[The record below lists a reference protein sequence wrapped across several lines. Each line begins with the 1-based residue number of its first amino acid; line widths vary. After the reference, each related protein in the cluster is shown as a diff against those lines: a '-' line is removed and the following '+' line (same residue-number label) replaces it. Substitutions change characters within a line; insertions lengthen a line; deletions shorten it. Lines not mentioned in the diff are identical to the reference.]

1 MRSLALLV
9 FHAAAVTATLPCT
22 LNMRSLALILHA
34 AAVTA
39 MPNASALA
47 SFRYNHRNCCAGRTY
62 RIGLGAMSYPPLWN
76 YDPAASPPF
85 SGYIVDILSL
95 YTADMGFT
103 IQWVPMQT
111 IDTNPLTFLNPLMDT
126 PSWLDVILAPQSPE
140 GFNKFDH
147 SHIYFTTTFKESMAS
162 GLVNRSATASS
173 PFRLFEPMGLDLWAA
188 IVGSITISALL
199 IVLINTLLR
208 PPTSASSSVSEE
220 GDKATSGPLAAIKG
234 GLVSFI
240 QAFYH
245 AWAFLLGG
253 EDIEWPSAPAKLLR
267 LALLFLVLIL
277 ASTYTANLAAFFNKP
292 SFTIGGPK
300 NYDELRVA
308 TACQPFLL
316 GQQAVYEQFV
326 GSIIGPPDDLPF
338 DPIATRLDW
347 CVERLRSGEVDIVLY
362 DRPILLNYLF
372 TDSTSSGSSSSSG
385 GRRLSA
391 ASRAAST
398 GNPSGS
404 GKSGTSFIGKC
415 SSLSDASWVQ
425 ILPDNWMFAL
435 RSEDAHFGAML
446 SASVSAAKFTPAMLR
461 LQEQYFYAG
470 KTCGDASVSDTTP
483 VTLPGMLGLFYI
495 SGGMAVAA
503 VLLAMLQRLTLGPM
517 VDADAGSLAS
527 NGEMLR
533 AIIEKVDRLE
543 QMQQKAPTSLGC

>member
-1 MRSLALLV
+1 MAL
-9 FHAAAVTATLPCT
+9 
-22 LNMRSLALILHA
+22 
-34 AAVTA
+34 
-39 MPNASALA
+39 
-47 SFRYNHRNCCAGRTY
+47 RT
-62 RIGLGAMSYPPLWN
+62 
-76 YDPAASPPF
+76 
-85 SGYIVDILSL
+85 
-95 YTADMGFT
+95 
-103 IQWVPMQT
+103 
-111 IDTNPLTFLNPLMDT
+111 
-126 PSWLDVILAPQSPE
+126 
-140 GFNKFDH
+140 
-147 SHIYFTTTFKESMAS
+147 
-162 GLVNRSATASS
+162 
-173 PFRLFEPMGLDLWAA
+173 
-188 IVGSITISALL
+188 
-199 IVLINTLLR
+199 
-208 PPTSASSSVSEE
+208 
-220 GDKATSGPLAAIKG
+220 
-234 GLVSFI
+234 
-240 QAFYH
+240 
-245 AWAFLLGG
+245 
-253 EDIEWPSAPAKLLR
+253 KLLR

-372 TDSTSSGSSSSSG
+372 TDSKSSGSSSSSE

-398 GNPSGS
+398 GNPSG
-404 GKSGTSFIGKC
+404 SGTSFIGKC

-470 KTCGDASVSDTTP
+470 TTCGDASVSDDARD
-483 VTLPGMLGLFYI
+483 LPGMLGLFYI
-495 SGGMAVAA
+495 SGGMAVCCAPRDAA
-503 VLLAMLQRLTLGPM
+503 APDAWSDGRCGCGLSGEQRR
-517 VDADAGSLAS
+517 DAACDHR
-527 NGEMLR
+527 E
-533 AIIEKVDRLE
+533 VDRLE
-543 QMQQKAPTSLGC
+543 QMQQKAPTPCVLKPPQRMYSVQQMCSVQHGA